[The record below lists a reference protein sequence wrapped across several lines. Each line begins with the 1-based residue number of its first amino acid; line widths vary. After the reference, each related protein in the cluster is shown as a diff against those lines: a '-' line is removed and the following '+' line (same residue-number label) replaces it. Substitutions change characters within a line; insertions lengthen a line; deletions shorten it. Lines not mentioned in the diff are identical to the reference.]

1 MLEGLDMRLKYNLY
15 VQTRLQS
22 GRKYLSY
29 DLWKQE
35 YATDYDLQSEL
46 KVDEQSK

>member
-1 MLEGLDMRLKYNLY
+1 MRFKYFLY
-15 VQTRLQS
+15 VQVRSQA

-35 YATDYDLQSEL
+35 YATDYDLQE
-46 KVDEQSK
+46 EGFNFQNNI